1 MPTIRHEFDERFRS
15 VDWLRRNDRRRRMQR
30 GARSGG
36 PLGIFMIETVP
47 MIMVRAGA
55 GSNGGVRK
63 ARRSNAPP
71 EDAQGGDTHDCG
83 TVRRETA
90 AAFPDKP
97 DKRHVYPHNYKD
109 DCTEVLVADR
119 AFFGSRRLLDWVPR
133 FSRWW

>member
-1 MPTIRHEFDERFRS
+1 
-15 VDWLRRNDRRRRMQR
+15 MQR
-30 GARSGG
+30 GARSGD

-63 ARRSNAPP
+63 ARRGDAPP
-71 EDAQGGDTHDCG
+71 EDAESGDTHDRR
-83 TVRRETA
+83 TVRKETA